1 MAHDR
6 HVLWDAKAVALEHV
20 DATTGELVVAADDG
34 IEGHVTRQPDLFRV
48 SLSARRSVR
57 GGAARGAAGAGQM
70 RLCGHASSLHRAEHE
85 RGLRREQHKIGWI
98 EREQLEVA
106 RAVTR
111 YVTIPELLIHEMCG
125 VWATDETYASRS
137 NATFWR
143 NLTCGSSM
151 RVYYY
156 RKPPRGEM
164 EVRTGNP
171 AFRGSRLLRYF
182 VHTLRTSSIRSIL
195 SHEPS

>member
-34 IEGHVTRQPDLFRV
+34 IEGHVTRQPDLFR
-48 SLSARRSVR
+48 
-57 GGAARGAAGAGQM
+57 
-70 RLCGHASSLHRAEHE
+70 
-85 RGLRREQHKIGWI
+85 
-98 EREQLEVA
+98 EQLEVA
-106 RAVTR
+106 RAATR

-171 AFRGSRLLRYF
+171 AFRGSRLLRYL